1 MEVDRKKAADC
12 PRRPMRIIR
21 KSDIEVGNDA
31 PDDENDTKKKE
42 DSKID
47 HNKDPVCELITR
59 QRFYTILKM
68 INPAYHDDEIEL
80 IYLYACRLA
89 QSHCLRSLERF
100 FNIIL

>member
-42 DSKID
+42 TLVIFCDFES
-47 HNKDPVCELITR
+47 NFGNL
-59 QRFYTILKM
+59 
-68 INPAYHDDEIEL
+68 
-80 IYLYACRLA
+80 
-89 QSHCLRSLERF
+89 
-100 FNIIL
+100 